1 MHLYIFR
8 ALAPASGRRGET
20 RGSLSNWRKRL
31 SSCLTLTT
39 VLPHCP
45 PPRPSPHPAPAPDSR
60 RYNRGSLQCGQRG
73 ADQIIDERR
82 GKGWAGAQRG
92 KAGLMQSFFQRI
104 WEAIIYLK
112 YSRQVDATAQSF
124 ATGCLAFCFS
134 LICIYEYIIR
144 TRNNY
149 GASPQ
154 TQHWGQTCCKSKFVF
169 IFK

>member
-39 VLPHCP
+39 VLPHFP
-45 PPRPSPHPAPAPDSR
+45 APARTPHPAPHSLQ
-60 RYNRGSLQCGQRG
+60 YNRGSLQWGRRG
-73 ADQIIDERR
+73 ADQIINERR
-82 GKGWAGAQRG
+82 GKWWAGAQRG
-92 KAGLMQSFFQRI
+92 KARLMQSFFQRI

-112 YSRQVDATAQSF
+112 YSCQVDATAQSF

-149 GASPQ
+149 GASPE
-154 TQHWGQTCCKSKFVF
+154 TQHWGQTRCKSKFVF